1 MPVHI
6 DPDRRFATHVPILIV
21 GAGACGAV
29 AALAARASGADVLML
44 ERDAT
49 PSGSTALSSGFIP
62 AGGTAQQRARGIDD
76 SPGRFAADIAAKARG
91 RADVTLATA
100 YTDAIPQALDWLE
113 RSHGVPFELLE
124 GLVYPGHAVERMHCV
139 PERTGA
145 ALLARL
151 HRAASAAG
159 ADLVCSARAAD
170 LFVDAAK
177 RVRGVRIVRPDGSAE
192 EVGCDALVLA
202 CNGFGGDPGL
212 VERYIP
218 EMADAEYFGHRGNDG
233 DALRWA
239 MALGALTA
247 DLSGYQGHG
256 SVATPHGVLITWALM
271 MRGAI
276 QVNARGERFAN
287 EHDGYSEAAV
297 HVLRQPGRVAFDIYD
312 ERLHEFGLGFPDYAR
327 AVAAGAIRRG
337 ATAAELAA
345 ALGIDAAGL
354 ERTLAEV
361 DALAHDNATD
371 AFERTFRPSEALRP
385 PYFGVKVGAALFHT
399 QGGAVVD
406 AQCRVLV
413 ARNTPLPNLYAA
425 GGAARGVSGDAV
437 WGYLSGNGLLSAV
450 AGGFI
455 AGRAAAASVAR

>member
-1 MPVHI
+1 MPIHI
-6 DPDRRFATHVPILIV
+6 DPHRRFATHVPIVIV

-29 AALAARASGADVLML
+29 AALAARERGIDVLIL
-44 ERDAT
+44 ERDSA
-49 PSGSTALSSGFIP
+49 PSGSTALSSGFVP
-62 AGGTAQQRARGIDD
+62 AGGTAQQKARGIDD
-76 SPGRFAADIAAKARG
+76 SPERFAADIQAKARG
-91 RADVTLATA
+91 RADVTLVKA
-100 YTDAIPQALDWLE
+100 YTEAIPQALAWLA
-113 RSHGVPFELLE
+113 RAHGIPFELVE
-124 GLVYPGHAVERMHCV
+124 GFLYPGHAVERLHCV

-145 ALLARL
+145 ALLVRL
-151 HRAASAAG
+151 HRAVAASG
-159 ADLVCSARAAD
+159 ADLLCSARATD
-170 LFVDAAK
+170 LFADDAR
-177 RVRGVRIVRPDGSAE
+177 RVLGLRFMRPDGSAD

-202 CNGFGGDPGL
+202 CNGFGGDREL
-212 VERYIP
+212 VARYIP

-239 MALGALTA
+239 IALGALTA

-271 MRGAI
+271 MQGAI

-297 HVLRQPGRVAFDIYD
+297 RVLQQPGHVAFDIYD
-312 ERLHEFGLGFPDYAR
+312 ERLHEVGLQFPDYAQ
-327 AVAAGAIRRG
+327 AVAAGAIKRG
-337 ATAAELAA
+337 ATLAELAA

-354 ERTLAEV
+354 ERTVMEV
-361 DALAHDNATD
+361 NALAHDDATD
-371 AFERTFRPSEALRP
+371 EFDRTFRAEEMLLP
-385 PYFGVKVGAALFHT
+385 PYYGVKVSGALFHT

-406 AQCRVLV
+406 AHCRVLV

-455 AGRAAAASVAR
+455 TGRAASAR

>member
-6 DPDRRFATHVPILIV
+6 DPHRRFAVHVPIVIV

-29 AALAARASGADVLML
+29 AALAARERGVDVLIL
-44 ERDAT
+44 ERDAA
-49 PSGSTALSSGFIP
+49 PSGSTALSSGLIP
-62 AGGTAQQRARGIDD
+62 AGGTAQQQARGIDD
-76 SPGRFAADIAAKARG
+76 SPERFAADILLKARG
-91 RADVTLATA
+91 RADVTLVKA
-100 YTDAIPQALDWLE
+100 YTEAIPQALAWLAQV
-113 RSHGVPFELLE
+113 HGIAFELVE
-124 GLVYPGHAVERMHCV
+124 GLLYPGHAVERMHCV
-139 PERTGA
+139 AERTGA

-151 HRAASAAG
+151 HRAVAASG
-159 ADLVCSARAAD
+159 ADLLCSARATD
-170 LFVDAAK
+170 LFADDAR
-177 RVRGVRIVRPDGSAE
+177 RVLGLRFVRPDGSAD

-202 CNGFGGDPGL
+202 CNGFGGDREL
-212 VERYIP
+212 VARYIP

-239 MALGALTA
+239 LALGALTA

-271 MRGAI
+271 MQGAI

-297 HVLRQPGRVAFDIYD
+297 RVLRQPWHVAFDIYD
-312 ERLHEFGLGFPDYAR
+312 ERLHEIGLRFPDYAQ
-327 AVAAGAIRRG
+327 AVAVGAIKRG
-337 ATAAELAA
+337 ATPAELAT

-354 ERTLAEV
+354 ERTVTEV
-361 DALAHDNATD
+361 NALAREGATD
-371 AFERTFRPSEALRP
+371 RFDRTFRPAEILQP
-385 PYFGVKVGAALFHT
+385 PYYGVKVSGALFHT

-406 AQCRVLV
+406 ARCRVLV
-413 ARNTPLPNLYAA
+413 ARNTPLPNLFAA

-455 AGRAAAASVAR
+455 AGRAAAAL

>member
-1 MPVHI
+1 MPIHI
-6 DPDRRFATHVPILIV
+6 DPHRRFATHVPIVIV
-21 GAGACGAV
+21 GAGACGMV
-29 AALAARASGADVLML
+29 AALAARERGIDVLIL
-44 ERDAT
+44 ERDSA
-49 PSGSTALSSGFIP
+49 PSGSTALSSGFVP
-62 AGGTAQQRARGIDD
+62 AGGTAQQSARGIDD
-76 SPGRFAADIAAKARG
+76 SPERFAADIQAKARG
-91 RADVTLATA
+91 RADVTLVKA
-100 YTDAIPQALDWLE
+100 YTEAIPQALAWLAQA
-113 RSHGVPFELLE
+113 HGIPFELVE
-124 GLVYPGHAVERMHCV
+124 GFLYPGHSVERLHCV

-151 HRAASAAG
+151 HRAVAASG
-159 ADLVCSARAAD
+159 ADLLCSARATD
-170 LFVDAAK
+170 LFADDAR
-177 RVRGVRIVRPDGSAE
+177 RVLGLRFMRPDGSAD

-202 CNGFGGDPGL
+202 CNGFGGDREL
-212 VERYIP
+212 VARYIP

-239 MALGALTA
+239 IALGALTA

-271 MRGAI
+271 MQGAI

-297 HVLRQPGRVAFDIYD
+297 RVLQQPGHVAFDIYD
-312 ERLHEFGLGFPDYAR
+312 ERLHEVGLQFPDYAQ
-327 AVAAGAIRRG
+327 AVAAGAIKRG
-337 ATAAELAA
+337 ATLAELAA

-354 ERTLAEV
+354 ERTVMEV
-361 DALAHDNATD
+361 NALAHDDATD
-371 AFERTFRPSEALRP
+371 EFDRTFRAEEMLLP
-385 PYFGVKVGAALFHT
+385 PYYGVKVSGALFHT

-406 AQCRVLV
+406 AHCRVLV

-455 AGRAAAASVAR
+455 TGRAASAR

>member
-1 MPVHI
+1 MPIHI
-6 DPDRRFATHVPILIV
+6 DPNRRFATYVPIVIV

-29 AALAARASGADVLML
+29 AALAARERGIDVLIL
-44 ERDAT
+44 ERDAA
-49 PSGSTALSSGFIP
+49 PSGSTALSSGFVP
-62 AGGTAQQRARGIDD
+62 AGGTAQQSARGIDD
-76 SPGRFAADIAAKARG
+76 SPERFAADIQAKARG
-91 RADVTLATA
+91 RADVTLVKA
-100 YTDAIPQALDWLE
+100 YTEAIPQALDWLAQA
-113 RSHGVPFELLE
+113 HGIPFELVE
-124 GLVYPGHAVERMHCV
+124 GFLYPGHAVERLHCV

-151 HRAASAAG
+151 HRAVAASG
-159 ADLVCSARAAD
+159 ADLLCSARATD
-170 LFVDAAK
+170 LFADDAR
-177 RVRGVRIVRPDGSAE
+177 RVLGLRFVRPDGSAD

-202 CNGFGGDPGL
+202 CNGFGGDREL
-212 VERYIP
+212 VARYIP

-239 MALGALTA
+239 IALGALTA

-271 MRGAI
+271 MQGAI

-297 HVLRQPGRVAFDIYD
+297 RVLQQPGHVAFDVYD
-312 ERLHEFGLGFPDYAR
+312 ERLHEIGLQFPDYAQ
-327 AVAAGAIRRG
+327 AVAAGAIKRG
-337 ATAAELAA
+337 ATLAELAA

-354 ERTLAEV
+354 ERTVMEV
-361 DALAHDNATD
+361 NALAHDDATD
-371 AFERTFRPSEALRP
+371 EFDRTFRAEEMLLP
-385 PYFGVKVGAALFHT
+385 PYYGVKVSGALFHT
-399 QGGAVVD
+399 QGGAAVD
-406 AQCRVLV
+406 AHCRVLV

-455 AGRAAAASVAR
+455 AGRAASAR

>member
-345 ALGIDAAGL
+345 ALGIDAAGFAL
-354 ERTLAEV
+354 RVRGDGNRYRLRVYTRDAAGNENAFAYYAAFDTRAGEVTTAELRWPQF
-361 DALAHDNATD
+361 AA
-371 AFERTFRPSEALRP
+371 TFRGRQVAAPPIRFADIVGIGVMITKADHRDGRGPFALDLLRIE
-385 PYFGVKVGAALFHT
+385 
-399 QGGAVVD
+399 
-406 AQCRVLV
+406 
-413 ARNTPLPNLYAA
+413 PL
-425 GGAARGVSGDAV
+425 R
-437 WGYLSGNGLLSAV
+437 
-450 AGGFI
+450 
-455 AGRAAAASVAR
+455 

>member
-1 MPVHI
+1 
-6 DPDRRFATHVPILIV
+6 
-21 GAGACGAV
+21 
-29 AALAARASGADVLML
+29 
-44 ERDAT
+44 
-49 PSGSTALSSGFIP
+49 
-62 AGGTAQQRARGIDD
+62 
-76 SPGRFAADIAAKARG
+76 
-91 RADVTLATA
+91 
-100 YTDAIPQALDWLE
+100 
-113 RSHGVPFELLE
+113 
-124 GLVYPGHAVERMHCV
+124 
-139 PERTGA
+139 
-145 ALLARL
+145 
-151 HRAASAAG
+151 
-159 ADLVCSARAAD
+159 
-170 LFVDAAK
+170 
-177 RVRGVRIVRPDGSAE
+177 
-192 EVGCDALVLA
+192 
-202 CNGFGGDPGL
+202 
-212 VERYIP
+212 
-218 EMADAEYFGHRGNDG
+218 
-233 DALRWA
+233 
-239 MALGALTA
+239 
-247 DLSGYQGHG
+247 
-256 SVATPHGVLITWALM
+256 VATPHGVLITWALM

-385 PYFGVKVGAALFHT
+385 PYFGVKVGAALFHP

>member
-1 MPVHI
+1 MPIHI
-6 DPDRRFATHVPILIV
+6 DPDRRFATHVPIVIV
-21 GAGACGAV
+21 GAGACGMV
-29 AALAARASGADVLML
+29 AALAARERGVDVLML
-44 ERDAT
+44 ERDSA
-49 PSGSTALSSGFIP
+49 PSGSTALSSGFVP
-62 AGGTAQQRARGIDD
+62 AGGTAQQKARGIDD
-76 SPGRFAADIAAKARG
+76 SPERFAADIQAKARG
-91 RADVTLATA
+91 RADVTLVKA
-100 YTDAIPQALDWLE
+100 YTEAIPQALAWLAQAY
-113 RSHGVPFELLE
+113 GIPFELVE
-124 GLVYPGHAVERMHCV
+124 GFLYPGHAVERLHCV

-145 ALLARL
+145 ALLVRL
-151 HRAASAAG
+151 HRAVAASG
-159 ADLVCSARAAD
+159 ADLLCSARATD
-170 LFVDAAK
+170 LFADDAR
-177 RVRGVRIVRPDGSAE
+177 RVLGLRFMRPDGSAD

-202 CNGFGGDPGL
+202 CNGFGGDREL
-212 VERYIP
+212 VARYIP

-239 MALGALTA
+239 IALGALTA

-271 MRGAI
+271 MQGAI

-297 HVLRQPGRVAFDIYD
+297 RVLQQPGHVAFDIYD
-312 ERLHEFGLGFPDYAR
+312 ERLHEVGLQFPDYAQ
-327 AVAAGAIRRG
+327 AVAAGAIKRG
-337 ATAAELAA
+337 ATLAELAA

-354 ERTLAEV
+354 ERTVMEV
-361 DALAHDNATD
+361 NALAHDDATD
-371 AFERTFRPSEALRP
+371 EFDRTFRAEEMLLP
-385 PYFGVKVGAALFHT
+385 PYYGVKVSGALFHT

-406 AQCRVLV
+406 AHCRVLV

-455 AGRAAAASVAR
+455 TGRAASAR